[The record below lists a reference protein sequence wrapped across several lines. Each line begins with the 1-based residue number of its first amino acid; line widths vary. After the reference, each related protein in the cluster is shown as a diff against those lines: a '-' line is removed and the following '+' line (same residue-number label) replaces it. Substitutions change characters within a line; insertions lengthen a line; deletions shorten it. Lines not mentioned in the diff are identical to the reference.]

1 MKYIT
6 TDIRDNT
13 GIITLNNPDKR
24 NALGNEMSL
33 DITAALKN
41 FRETKL
47 LTVIIRAEAGAK
59 VWSAGHDVSE
69 LPHGGEDP
77 LAYDT
82 PMEQMLRAI
91 ESYPGVVI
99 ALIQGSVWGG
109 ACDMAMTC
117 DIIIADE
124 TASFAITPIKI
135 GLPYNPSGI
144 IHFRNRVGLGFAKD
158 MFFTARPVHA
168 ERAYSAGIINHFV
181 KSAEIENYTLTLT
194 HEINGY
200 SPMAIGI
207 IKEQMRILFRA
218 TPISPDAFE
227 QIDQL
232 RRTVYCSQD
241 YEEGL
246 AAFQQKRKPL
256 FKGK

>member
-124 TASFAITPIKI
+124 TAS
-135 GLPYNPSGI
+135 
-144 IHFRNRVGLGFAKD
+144 
-158 MFFTARPVHA
+158 
-168 ERAYSAGIINHFV
+168 AGNINHFV